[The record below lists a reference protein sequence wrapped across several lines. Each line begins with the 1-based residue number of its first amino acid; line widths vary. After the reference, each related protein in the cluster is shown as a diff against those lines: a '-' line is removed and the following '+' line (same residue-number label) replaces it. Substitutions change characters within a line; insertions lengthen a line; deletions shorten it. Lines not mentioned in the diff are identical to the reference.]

1 MLLLHLSMGFLD
13 CRVTQHESL
22 NASRIEV
29 KCSDKS
35 SSTSS
40 GTPDVFPIQYY
51 SSFEDYWRS
60 FVFDPNWFTTVPIYI
75 HPALKKIIQASV
87 NRVPLKE
94 LASSEISCL
103 DKWKTYL
110 YFRIQE
116 T

>member
-1 MLLLHLSMGFLD
+1 MLLLHWSMGFLD
-13 CRVTQHESL
+13 CRVTQRESL
-22 NASRIEV
+22 NESRIEV

-40 GTPDVFPIQYY
+40 GTSDEFPIQYY

-75 HPALKKIIQASV
+75 HPALKERIQSSIY
-87 NRVPLKE
+87 RVPLKE

-110 YFRIQE
+110 HFRIQKS
-116 T
+116 